1 MGIAGLWS
9 WWKSSAGQVVH
20 SFTMLTIN
28 AEEHTLMRNY
38 HKPDDEKRMVVVLPE
53 GAYQDWLTAPAE
65 QTMRFMAAYPAERLT
80 AAAPVVDGLF

>member
-9 WWKSSAGQVVH
+9 WWKSPAGLSVH

-28 AEEHTLMRNY
+28 ADEHALMRNY
-38 HKPDDEKRMVVVLPE
+38 HKPGDEKRMVVVLPE

-65 QTMRFMAAYPAERLT
+65 QGMLFMAPYPAERLT
-80 AAAPVVDGLF
+80 ALAPVVDGLF